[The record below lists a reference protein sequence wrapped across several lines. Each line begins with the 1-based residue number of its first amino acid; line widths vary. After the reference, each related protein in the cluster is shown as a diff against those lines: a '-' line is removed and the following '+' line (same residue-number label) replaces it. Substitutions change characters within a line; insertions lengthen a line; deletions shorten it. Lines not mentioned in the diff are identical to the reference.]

1 MELRKCTLG
10 DLSLNGRGEYGIAAS
25 AVEYNPEK
33 KVYLRITDICD
44 DGTLDNSDRK
54 SVEGVNLDRYIL
66 KPNDIVF
73 ARTGASTGRNYFYD
87 GTDGEMV
94 FAGFLIK
101 FSIDERAVNPK
112 FIKYYCLS
120 KKYKA
125 WIQSFA
131 TGSTRG
137 NINAQTLASM
147 PIDLPPLKLQDMII
161 GKLKELHIPERV
173 IKQVS
178 QDIAPLNVSLSSI
191 GQTVDNND
199 LLNSLQKWFDN
210 IANIRADQPAISAKE
225 QLQNIVA
232 SFIGR
237 QIGGEVAGRTNN
249 LTFINTP
256 LGNTF
261 FPSEIKL
268 PLAEQVVLTITSQTS
283 TLRQEL
289 AFLDNVIALLHQDHN
304 SALKPEMVATYPQ
317 LKNLAVL
324 NEVDPPLLAEIVKKL
339 PFTSEHLLE
348 NIYDLYQAIKETDVS
363 KWLSAKT
370 LRLDHHGA
378 EAKTLITEELN
389 SFISSAL
396 KETPSW
402 RVVEMPLFD
411 GNSFKPLKIALK
423 KEQNE
428 PQKQSQGL
436 QDITRFIVETEFS
449 KLGGFQF
456 DGLTDKPKR
465 HFDLIIRTSQNMK
478 KDFCT
483 DIINLF
489 KKSIYNL
496 GYAGSIKINQK
507 EAFISFLP
515 ENTIKQGIYV

>member
-1 MELRKCTLG
+1 MNNSINPLSVGLIPTTSDTGVVWTLS
-10 DLSLNGRGEYGIAAS
+10 DLPAQFMDMIKGGALAKLEILPGKNLLHLNGETF
-25 AVEYNPEK
+25 E
-33 KVYLRITDICD
+33 
-44 DGTLDNSDRK
+44 
-54 SVEGVNLDRYIL
+54 VNLPDNFL
-66 KPNDIVF
+66 S
-73 ARTGASTGRNYFYD
+73 AS
-87 GTDGEMV
+87 
-94 FAGFLIK
+94 
-101 FSIDERAVNPK
+101 
-112 FIKYYCLS
+112 LS
-120 KKYKA
+120 KDQIISLKIKSNGQIVPLKSQLPNETEQALITPQGRTYP
-125 WIQSFA
+125 
-131 TGSTRG
+131 
-137 NINAQTLASM
+137 

-339 PFTSEHLLE
+339 PFTGEHLLE

-428 PQKQSQGL
+428 PQNQSQGL